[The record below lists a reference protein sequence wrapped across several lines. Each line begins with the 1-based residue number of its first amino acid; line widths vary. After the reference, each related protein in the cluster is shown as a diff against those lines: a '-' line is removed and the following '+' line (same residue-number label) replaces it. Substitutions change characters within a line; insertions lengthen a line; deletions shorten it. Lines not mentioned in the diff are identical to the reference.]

1 MNKKWILLFTGVFVI
16 TLLFVLIQSLKT
28 EAKEYQDIGLRDYE
42 QYLDEQKEF
51 TIYIYST
58 KCSTC
63 ESFAPTLNSVINETK
78 SKVVALDVSKQKN
91 NDKEFFKEKKIE
103 LTPTLIKYRD
113 GKETDRKVGNI
124 PEKELKDFLLK
135 D

>member
-91 NDKEFFKEKKIE
+91 NDKEFF
-103 LTPTLIKYRD
+103 
-113 GKETDRKVGNI
+113 
-124 PEKELKDFLLK
+124 
-135 D
+135 